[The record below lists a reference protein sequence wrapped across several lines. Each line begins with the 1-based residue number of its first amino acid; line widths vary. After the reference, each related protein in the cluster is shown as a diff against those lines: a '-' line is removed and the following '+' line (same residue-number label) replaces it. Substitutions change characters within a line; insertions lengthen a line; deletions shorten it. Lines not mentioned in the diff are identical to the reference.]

1 MMPSDRTKN
10 IKKMMLSSAGVGE
23 LAGNEILMRPEK
35 QTGLVT
41 LMPNSASV
49 VNKPQVE
56 SSIVIVNEPAAVTML
71 LTVNATAVGGGEKSP
86 MSNTNPL
93 RVSIKFV
100 TVRRR
105 IWALMVTPVKS
116 TGCWTPAESAAVSV
130 RFQYVCWL

>member
-10 IKKMMLSSAGVGE
+10 IRKMMLSSAGVGE

-41 LMPNSASV
+41 SMPSSASV
-49 VNKPQVE
+49 VNKPHVE
-56 SSIVIVNEPAAVTML
+56 SSIVMVNEPAAVTML
-71 LTVNATAVGGGEKSP
+71 LTVKATAVGVGVKLPISK
-86 MSNTNPL
+86 TKPL
-93 RVSIKFV
+93 RVSIRFV

>member
-1 MMPSDRTKN
+1 MPSDRTKN

-23 LAGNEILMRPEK
+23 FAGNEILMRPEK
-35 QTGLVT
+35 HTGLLT
-41 LMPNSASV
+41 SMPNSASV
-49 VNKPQVE
+49 VSNPQVA
-56 SSIVIVNEPAAVTML
+56 SLIVTVNEPAAVTML

-86 MSNTNPL
+86 MSNTSPL

-105 IWALMVTPVKS
+105 ICALMVTPVRS

-130 RFQYVCWL
+130 RFQ